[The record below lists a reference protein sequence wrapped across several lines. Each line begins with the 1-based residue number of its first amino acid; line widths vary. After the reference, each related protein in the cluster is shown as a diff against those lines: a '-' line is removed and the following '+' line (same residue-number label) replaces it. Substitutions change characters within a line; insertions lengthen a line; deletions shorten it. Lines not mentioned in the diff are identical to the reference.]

1 MSRIDILTIQALAN
15 GNLHVDPETGDI
27 YNRQGERA
35 EYLDKRLAYGRV
47 QVYHRPYTL
56 AMAHR
61 VVWIAIHGPIPR
73 GLQINHINRCR
84 WDNRPEN
91 LELVS
96 PAGNARHWRGSTYD
110 AISPAAN
117 VKPEWLDH
125 FSPSTQAEQANPYT
139 HSPEALVIDHA
150 A

>member
-1 MSRIDILTIQALAN
+1 MSRIDALTIQALEN
-15 GNLHVDPETGDI
+15 GSLRVDLQTGAI

-61 VVWIAIHGPIPR
+61 VVWIAIHGPIPC
-73 GLQINHINRCR
+73 GLQVNHINRRR

-96 PAGNARHWRGSTYD
+96 PAGNARHWRGSAYD
-110 AISPAAN
+110 AISPAGN
-117 VKPEWLDH
+117 VKPEWLEH
-125 FSPSTQAEQANPYT
+125 LSRSTQAEQANPYT
-139 HSPEALVIDHA
+139 HSPEALVVDDA